1 MASSVLGLHE
11 KTGLCGVA
19 APNVSDALLLRMNPI
34 DALEQVESLMR
45 PIFIRAFLDTLL

>member
-19 APNVSDALLLRMNPI
+19 APNVFDALLLRMNPI
-34 DALEQVESLMR
+34 DESHR
-45 PIFIRAFLDTLL
+45 CFGTGGITDETNFY